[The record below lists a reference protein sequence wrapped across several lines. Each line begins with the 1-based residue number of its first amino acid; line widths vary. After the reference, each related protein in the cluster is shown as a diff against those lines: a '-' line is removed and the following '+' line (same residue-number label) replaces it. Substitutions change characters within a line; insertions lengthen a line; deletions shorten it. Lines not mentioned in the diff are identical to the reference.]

1 LMNGAAVRHVVV
13 LAPMP
18 LEMDAITMA
27 FGLRPAG
34 EDRAGAWI
42 GVLGRSDVTAVHTG
56 MGPALTRVA
65 LDQLFDERLPGRRPI
80 DHVMSVGICGGLDPA
95 IEVGTL
101 VIPKTVIEHTTGV
114 AYAHRPPGTFGVS
127 GSLITMAAAV
137 LDHDLS
143 RRFLAE
149 GVMAVDME
157 SAAVAEVCQ
166 TRQVPWSVY
175 RCIGDRWCDG
185 LLDERVLAATNQ
197 DGSGDP
203 AALSILLKDPV
214 IRSNLERLGR
224 ETSKAARLAAEAAVS
239 GCLALDD

>member
-1 LMNGAAVRHVVV
+1 MNGVAARHVVV

-18 LEMDAITMA
+18 LEMGAITKA
-27 FGLRPAG
+27 FGLQPVG
-34 EDRAGAWI
+34 EDPAQAWI
-42 GVLGRSDVTAVHTG
+42 GRLGGSDVTAIHTG
-56 MGPALTRVA
+56 MGPALTRDVLSEL
-65 LDQLFDERLPGRRPI
+65 LDESHPGHRPI
-80 DHVMSVGICGGLDPA
+80 DQVMSVGICGGLDPA
-95 IEVGTL
+95 VKVGTL
-101 VIPKTVIEHTTGV
+101 VIPKTVIEHATRV
-114 AYAHRPPGTFGVS
+114 AYAHRPPGPFDVRGT
-127 GSLITMAAAV
+127 LMTMAEAV

-143 RRFLAE
+143 QQFLAE
-149 GVMAVDME
+149 GSLAVDME

-166 TRQVPWSVY
+166 ARQVPWAIY

-203 AALSILLKDPV
+203 EALSILLKDPV